1 MSTNCLFC
9 ESENQSLVLP
19 LGQQPLANSYV
30 RPERLEATEPV
41 YPLDLY
47 VCQDCGMCHIE
58 VVATSEDIFSDYAYF
73 SSFSTTW
80 LEHAAHYVEKI
91 TARLGLGADSHVVEI
106 ASNDGYLLQFMKER
120 GIPCMGVEPAA
131 NVAEAAVVK
140 GIPTEV
146 AFWGVEAAARLKA
159 AGKSA
164 DLMIANNVLAHVP
177 TLNDFVAG
185 FKVLLKADGVATFE
199 FPHLMELVKHR
210 QFDTIYHEHFSY
222 YALFTLE
229 KLFAHHG
236 MTVFD
241 VEQLPTHGGSLRI
254 YVRHAEDEAK
264 GVTDA
269 VRDLVQQE
277 LKAGMDT
284 IPYYEAFAASVAG
297 VKTDFLKFLADAKEA
312 GKTVA
317 AYGAP
322 AKGNTML
329 NYCGVTAESI
339 AFTLDRNPHKQG
351 CYLPGSLIPIYAP
364 EHATAV
370 KPDYLVILPWNLKS
384 EIMEQ
389 MAHIRDWGG
398 KFVVA
403 IPELEIIE

>member
-1 MSTNCLFC
+1 ML
-9 ESENQSLVLP
+9 

-30 RPERLEATEPV
+30 RPEQLDAQEPV

-47 VCQDCGMCHIE
+47 VCEDCGMCHIE

-131 NVAEAAVVK
+131 NVAEAAVEK

-146 AFWGVEAAARLKA
+146 AFWGMETAERLKA
-159 AGKSA
+159 TGKSA

-222 YALFTLE
+222 YALFTL
-229 KLFAHHG
+229 
-236 MTVFD
+236 
-241 VEQLPTHGGSLRI
+241 
-254 YVRHAEDEAK
+254 
-264 GVTDA
+264 
-269 VRDLVQQE
+269 
-277 LKAGMDT
+277 
-284 IPYYEAFAASVAG
+284 
-297 VKTDFLKFLADAKEA
+297 
-312 GKTVA
+312 
-317 AYGAP
+317 
-322 AKGNTML
+322 
-329 NYCGVTAESI
+329 
-339 AFTLDRNPHKQG
+339 DRNPHKQG

-364 EHATAV
+364 EHVTAV